1 MPEQKK
7 TSGKAVGVTGGGG
20 VGLFLIKLAS
30 FITDPTWKDLYI
42 ASIPMVSILLSEVFT
57 FAWTI
62 YAVDP
67 QEIKLKRRLKAL
79 KNQAEAVLN
88 APSSPV
94 SPEMREK
101 AQARY
106 DVICGIEMGIYPLS
120 IVNTLDGKVSPTA
133 QTPDVK

>member
-1 MPEQKK
+1 
-7 TSGKAVGVTGGGG
+7 
-20 VGLFLIKLAS
+20 
-30 FITDPTWKDLYI
+30 
-42 ASIPMVSILLSEVFT
+42 MVSILLSEVFT

-79 KNQAEAVLN
+79 KKQAEAVFLN